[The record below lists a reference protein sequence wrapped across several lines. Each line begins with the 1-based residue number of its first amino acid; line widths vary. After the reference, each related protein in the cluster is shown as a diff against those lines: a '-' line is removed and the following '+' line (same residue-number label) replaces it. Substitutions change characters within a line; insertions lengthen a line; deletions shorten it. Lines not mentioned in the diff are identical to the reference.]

1 MKNLYDAPEMQI
13 FEIKTDSE
21 ICGPS
26 QGDVTN
32 VPAGYIDDGGDLI

>member
-13 FEIKTDSE
+13 FEIKADAE

-26 QGDVTN
+26 QGDVAN
-32 VPAGYIDDGGDLI
+32 VPAGYVDQGGDLI